1 VLKTTG
7 IALSLM
13 LLALL
18 AAVLIGGRSFSKE
31 TGARVEKMLAPC
43 RDMKPETV
51 TDARLKGLPAP
62 VRRYLKKT
70 GIMGKQAAL
79 TARLEQKG
87 LYRLKP
93 GARWMPFSSRQ
104 YFTIPAPGF
113 IWSARMEVAPLMHI
127 AVRDSFDRCR
137 GRMLGKLMS
146 LVKVVEGE
154 GKEIDQGTMLRF
166 LSEGMW
172 VPSGYLSPSV
182 RWEAVNDRSAR
193 AVYTCGGES
202 VTGTFFFDER
212 DDVAGFTAMRY
223 GDFDGVRRLEKWEVK
238 VTGHAGLGG
247 LRLPVKADVVWK
259 LKEGDFHWMS
269 IEVTGVS
276 YNIQ

>member
-1 VLKTTG
+1 MLKITG
-7 IALSLM
+7 IALSLI

-18 AAVLIGGRSFSKE
+18 AAVLTGGRSFSKE
-31 TGARVEKMLAPC
+31 TGAQVEKMLAPC
-43 RDMKPETV
+43 RDMKQETV

-62 VRRYLKKT
+62 VRRYMKKT
-70 GIMGKQAAL
+70 GVVGKPAAL

-93 GARWMPFSSRQ
+93 DARWMPFSSRQ
-104 YFTIPAPGF
+104 YFTVPVPGF
-113 IWSARMEVAPLMHI
+113 IWSARMKVAPLMHI
-127 AVRDSFDRCR
+127 TVRDSFYQCR

-154 GKEIDQGTMLRF
+154 GKEIDQGTFLRF

-172 VPSGYLSPSV
+172 VPSGFLASSV

-212 DDVAGFTAMRY
+212 DDIAGFTTLRY
-223 GDFDGVRRLEKWEVK
+223 GDFGGKQRLEKWEVK
-238 VTGHAGLGG
+238 VTGHAELGG
-247 LRLPVKADVVWK
+247 LRLPVKADVIWK

-269 IEVTGVS
+269 IEVTGVR
-276 YNIQ
+276 YNIH